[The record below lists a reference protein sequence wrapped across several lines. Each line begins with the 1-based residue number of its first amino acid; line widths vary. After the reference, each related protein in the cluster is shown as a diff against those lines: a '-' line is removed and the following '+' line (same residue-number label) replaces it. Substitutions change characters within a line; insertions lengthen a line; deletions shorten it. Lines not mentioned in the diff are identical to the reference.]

1 MAPLFSRPR
10 KDSAPSD
17 PPVDAASPEGSALEP
32 VPRYRRYVCSDCAA
46 RAASADGRRLAF
58 SNIDLSG
65 GYAARYADTGEPYD
79 SHACWIDGIRCHA
92 DEARFGG
99 IVVEVLPT
107 PGGPLS
113 PRSRGVPK

>member
-1 MAPLFSRPR
+1 MSHACPIC
-10 KDSAPSD
+10 
-17 PPVDAASPEGSALEP
+17 GIALEP
-32 VPRYRRYVCSDCAA
+32 VPRYPRYVCADCAV
-46 RAASADGRRLAF
+46 RAASADGRRLDF